1 MTALDGR
8 GDSVRHAH
16 LPTENGAEQI
26 MGMPAVALRRWSADD
41 VRALPDD
48 PRNRYET
55 VDGVLLVSPSPARV
69 HQYFQTE
76 LLFHLSLYLRSQHV
90 AVVVGAPSDVE
101 LDPFTLMQPDVYSMP
116 LIDGRRPLES
126 DPDVPILLAVEILSP
141 STARHDRLIKRPRLQ
156 RAAIECWLV
165 DLDARLVERWT
176 PDAERPEI
184 LIERLTWMPPGA
196 TQPFELALQPLFAD
210 VLGSP

>member
-1 MTALDGR
+1 
-8 GDSVRHAH
+8 
-16 LPTENGAEQI
+16 
-26 MGMPAVALRRWSADD
+26 MGMPALEVRRWSADD

-55 VDGVLLVSPSPARV
+55 VDGVLLVSPSPAIR

-76 LLFHLSLYLRSQHV
+76 LLIAIGMYLKEQRV
-90 AVVVGAPSDVE
+90 AVVVSAPSDVE

-116 LIDGRRPLES
+116 LIDGRRPQET
-126 DPDVPILLAVEILSP
+126 DGNVTPLLSVEILSP
-141 STARHDRLIKRPRLQ
+141 STSRHDRLIKRPRLQ

-176 PDAERPEI
+176 PDADRPEI
-184 LIERLTWMPPGA
+184 VIERLTWMPPGA
-196 TQPFELALQPLFAD
+196 TAPFELALQPLFAD